1 MKRVVSLTLFL
12 CCLSTL
18 VVGKTKLDSLM
29 QNAKE
34 HLKANENEEAC
45 SILTHALTLSTDSW
59 HLKERAIIYNNLGV
73 ASWRQG
79 NYKESLKSYQHALD
93 TYKKIGNDTLIAQSQ
108 YNLGLTLKGLG
119 SNQLAAK
126 NFTKAVRLFEK
137 IGDEKQIAMVYD
149 ALGNI
154 YKDLKDYEKAIYYHQ
169 SAMKIYERLQ
179 YSKGVSRSAH
189 NLGQV
194 YSDLGDYQNAR
205 EQLFR
210 AKKIK
215 ESLQLSVASNYA
227 QIGTLFTRI
236 DKLDSA
242 EYFFLRSLD
251 ERKRENNP
259 AKLTSAYWHLGVLF
273 IEKKD
278 LKNARIMLDK
288 AFVIADSLALN
299 QSLIDIVRSQI
310 EIGKLEGENINGKYE
325 LLIALQEQVLGE
337 NSRKAMA
344 RFEVEY
350 DVLKKDQEINAKN
363 NLLQIKEIE
372 NEQLSFRNLTLFWGI
387 ILSLIFILSVV
398 YFYFKLR
405 KSKKETE
412 LKNEQISESHK
423 QIDYLNKELTHRTKN
438 YFQMFGGMLKYDR
451 TTIKD
456 PAILSLIEKYIQR
469 VEAMSQI
476 QRYLLI
482 EEATQKEVQL
492 NLYLEEL
499 LANIDLV
506 LNQANKEVEIYSSF
520 TPILCD
526 YDIALRVG
534 LVMNEMVSNSFE
546 HGFQSIQNPRIK
558 IQLEENT
565 QQEISLTI
573 QDNGVGLR
581 QNEINQYSM
590 GIKLMN
596 MILSSVNGQI
606 NYEKTKKTGTYVM
619 ITCPRRRK
627 V

>member
-1 MKRVVSLTLFL
+1 MKRVVFLTLFI
-12 CCLSTL
+12 CSLSTL
-18 VVGKTKLDSLM
+18 VVGNTSLDSLM
-29 QNAKE
+29 QHAKE
-34 HLKANENEEAC
+34 HLKARENEEAY
-45 SILTHALTLSTDSW
+45 SLLKRALILSTDSK

-73 ASWRQG
+73 VAWRQG
-79 NYKESLKSYQHALD
+79 SYKESLASYQYALD

-108 YNLGLTLKGLG
+108 YNLGLALKGLG
-119 SNQLAAK
+119 SNQPAIK
-126 NFTKAVRLFEK
+126 NFTKALHLFEK
-137 IGDEKQIAMVYD
+137 IKDEKQIAMVHD

-154 YKDLKDYEKAIYYHQ
+154 YKDLKDYEKAIYYHK
-169 SAMKIYERLQ
+169 SAMETYERLQ
-179 YSKGVSRSAH
+179 YPKGVSRSAH

-194 YSDLGDYQNAR
+194 YSDLGDYKKAR

-215 ESLQLSVASNYA
+215 ESHQLPIASNYA
-227 QIGTLFTRI
+227 QIGTLFTRTG
-236 DKLDSA
+236 KLDSA

-259 AKLTSAYWHLGVLF
+259 AKMASAYWHLGGLF
-273 IEKKD
+273 IKKKD

-325 LLIALQEQVLGE
+325 RLIALQEQVLGE

-350 DVLKKDQEINAKN
+350 DVLKKDQEISATN

-372 NEQLSFRNLTLFWGI
+372 NEQLSFRNMTLFWGI
-387 ILSLIFILSVV
+387 ILSLGFIFSVA

-412 LKNEQISESHK
+412 LKNEQLSESHK
-423 QIDYLNKELTHRTKN
+423 QIDYLNQELTHRTKN

-451 TTIKD
+451 TTNKD
-456 PAILSLIEKYIQR
+456 SAISSILEKYIHR

-482 EEATQKEVQL
+482 EKATRKEVQL

-506 LNQANKEVEIYSSF
+506 MNTSDKEVKIHSNF
-520 TPILCD
+520 TSILCD
-526 YDIALRVG
+526 YDIALRIG

-546 HGFQSIQNPRIK
+546 HGFQSIQNPQIEIK
-558 IQLEENT
+558 LEETN
-565 QQEISLTI
+565 QHEISLTI
-573 QDNGVGLR
+573 QDNGVGLH
-581 QNEINQYSM
+581 QKETNQYSM
-590 GIKLMN
+590 GISLMN

-606 NYEKTKKTGTYVM
+606 SYEKTKKTGTCAI